1 MAAGALSRMSRNR
14 PEPNG
19 EIVHITVDEQSCV
32 GAGQC
37 VLSVPDVFD
46 QDEMTGRVVLL
57 EGRPP
62 ADLEDDVVE
71 ATRACP
77 AQAIT
82 VTDD

>member
-1 MAAGALSRMSRNR
+1 M
-14 PEPNG
+14 
-19 EIVHITVDEQSCV
+19 HITVDEQSCV

-57 EGRPP
+57 QGRPP

-82 VTDD
+82 VTDE